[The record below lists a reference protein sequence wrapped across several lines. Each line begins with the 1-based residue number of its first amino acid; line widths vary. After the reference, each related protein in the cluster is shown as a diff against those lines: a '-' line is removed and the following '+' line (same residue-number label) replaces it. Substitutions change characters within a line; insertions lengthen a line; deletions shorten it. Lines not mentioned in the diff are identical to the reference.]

1 MTTPPE
7 WQPPGQPPIQP
18 PDAGGSAPPPEPGRR
33 RRRRWPIFT
42 EAAGAVVAVIVL
54 VALMSSRGTSTA
66 GTPASTATAQAP
78 LAAPATTPSA
88 LPDPHASGTGT
99 CGVLLDPS
107 LGSND
112 YLTAFVT
119 VHNTGNVGEVV
130 RVRVTWPQVGFADV
144 VRHKSLRVPWHA
156 TRHVSLRVPTA
167 ALGYDAVGAF
177 QDTPDY
183 QHGNDPCSYR
193 LTLVSTFG
201 TAH

>member
-18 PDAGGSAPPPEPGRR
+18 PDADGSAPPPEPGRR

-54 VALMSSRGTSTA
+54 VALMSSRGTSTG
-66 GTPASTATAQAP
+66 GTPASTATA
-78 LAAPATTPSA
+78 
-88 LPDPHASGTGT
+88 PDPHASGTGT

-167 ALGYDAVGAF
+167 ALGHDAVGAF